1 MMRIWFLLLFGPA
14 ALVAGDWTAK
24 LEEASRCEAQGRW
37 QAAAAIYQQALE
49 EGAADPLD
57 MELALGQLAYY
68 RGDYGDARRWYRR
81 AEDRLRDAPQSRRWP
96 ELLVG
101 RAVLDV
107 VEGRLTAA
115 EVRLRRALDFSQ
127 ENGIRPLPGIF
138 HNLATIE
145 LQTRRLVDAERHQGD
160 ALQVFRESLGA
171 RHEEVR
177 RAWISYSTIAAL
189 RGDWPEAERRIR
201 AALDI
206 AESPEALET
215 YIVILEKQKRK
226 KEARLLRERLGS
238 ASVALPA
245 ANGIVDVQLLPRGA
259 ASAVVMVK

>member
-1 MMRIWFLLLFGPA
+1 MRIRFLLLFAPA
-14 ALVAGDWTAK
+14 LLAAVDWTAK
-24 LEEASRCEAQGRW
+24 LEEARQWEAQGRW
-37 QAAAAIYQQALE
+37 HAAAAIYQQALD
-49 EGAADPLD
+49 EGGADPLD
-57 MELALGQLAYY
+57 MELALAQLAYY
-68 RGDYGDARRWYRR
+68 RTDYGDARRWYRR
-81 AEDRLRDAPQSRRWP
+81 AEDRLRNAPQSPRWP

-107 VEGRLTAA
+107 VEGKLTAA
-115 EVRLRRALDFSQ
+115 ELRLRQALDFSQ
-127 ENGIRPLPGIF
+127 EHGIRPLPGIY
-138 HNLATIE
+138 HNLASIE
-145 LQTRRLVDAERHQGD
+145 LQTGRLPEAERHQTD
-160 ALQVFRESLGA
+160 ALRTFQETLGP

-201 AALDI
+201 AALEI

-226 KEARLLRERLGS
+226 KQARLLRQRLGS
-238 ASVALPA
+238 TTVPVPA
-245 ANGIVDVQLLPRGA
+245 ANGIVDAQLLQRGT

>member
-1 MMRIWFLLLFGPA
+1 MRIWFLLLFGPA
-14 ALVAGDWTAK
+14 LLAAVDWTAK
-24 LEEASRCEAQGRW
+24 LEEAGRWEAEGRW
-37 QAAAAIYQQALE
+37 QEAAAIYQQALD

-68 RGDYGDARRWYRR
+68 QSDYRGARRWYRR
-81 AEDRLRDAPQSRRWP
+81 AEDRLRNVPQSQRWP

-107 VEGRLTAA
+107 VEGKLTAA
-115 EVRLRRALDFSQ
+115 ELRLRQALDFSQ
-127 ENGIRPLPGIF
+127 LNGIRPLPGIY
-138 HNLATIE
+138 HNLASIE
-145 LQTRRLVDAERHQGD
+145 LQTGRLSEAERHQGD
-160 ALQVFRESLGA
+160 ALRMFQEHLGP

-201 AALDI
+201 AAMEI

-226 KEARLLRERLGS
+226 KEARMVRERLGS
-238 ASVALPA
+238 TTVPVPA
-245 ANGIVDVQLLPRGA
+245 AHGIVDAQRLRRGA